1 MQLHDR
7 HTLIEGRGRVCP
19 RRWLDRR
26 VKYRIRGRAA
36 KGLKVKQV
44 TNHTNEC
51 GVVVAA
57 GRTIFMD

>member
-1 MQLHDR
+1 MC
-7 HTLIEGRGRVCP
+7 V

-26 VKYRIRGRAA
+26 VKYRIRGGAA

>member
-7 HTLIEGRGRVCP
+7 HTLIEGRGRACV

-57 GRTIFMD
+57 GRMIFMD